1 MSTIEIPK
9 YTILTKRKDAEDS
22 PVSSLQSPVQESA
35 EIDNTD
41 TIDVSSSIA
50 MSRPRR
56 NIKKPDRYEP
66 NEVCLDDKDPEG
78 DYDDTDTE
86 DTVSSGVEWESEDEI
101 TEDDEYDEDDSFI
114 AGSDEEEYESE
125 LEEESEEEEEYE
137 SE

>member
-9 YTILTKRKDAEDS
+9 YTILTKRKDVDDS

-35 EIDNTD
+35 DTD
-41 TIDVSSSIA
+41 TVDANSSIA

-66 NEVCLDDKDPEG
+66 NEVCLDDKDPDGE
-78 DYDDTDTE
+78 YDDTDTE
-86 DTVSSGVEWESEDEI
+86 DTVSSGVEWESEDEMGC
-101 TEDDEYDEDDSFI
+101 DFDEDDSFI